1 MKLTINTTHEYMC
14 SDNIW
19 IVPECHVALTQS
31 TWTNSWQMRNTR
43 KKTKSVLTWHKS
55 STTSCGADWE
65 SPEDVQTG
73 MQRWSFPE
81 GLVHIAFTSYP
92 LHARWHPSHG
102 FPDRLLDSRW
112 LGVIGESILIH
123 NSRLLWL
130 GGKTHISVLTLLKRH
145 QKGGA
150 LYCRSD
156 IHVSPYFCNKTERR
170 GIFTLHALNFI
181 AFKIRAIV
189 TFYEKCG
196 LLFSACIPLWGT
208 SWGANS

>member
-1 MKLTINTTHEYMC
+1 MELTERAQRMFKLACRDE
-14 SDNIW
+14 
-19 IVPECHVALTQS
+19 
-31 TWTNSWQMRNTR
+31 
-43 KKTKSVLTWHKS
+43 
-55 STTSCGADWE
+55 
-65 SPEDVQTG
+65 
-73 MQRWSFPE
+73 
-81 GLVHIAFTSYP
+81 AFLKGWCTLHSLPTP

-130 GGKTHISVLTLLKRH
+130 GGQTHISVLTLLKRH

-150 LYCRSD
+150 HYCRSD
-156 IHVSPYFCNKTERR
+156 IHVSPYLCNKTERR

-189 TFYEKCG
+189 TFYAKCG
-196 LLFSACIPLWGT
+196 LLFSAFIPLWGT

>member
-1 MKLTINTTHEYMC
+1 MPRGINTKHMNKFMTDE
-14 SDNIW
+14 
-19 IVPECHVALTQS
+19 
-31 TWTNSWQMRNTR
+31 
-43 KKTKSVLTWHKS
+43 KHKR
-55 STTSCGADWE
+55 
-65 SPEDVQTG
+65 EDKISTG
-73 MQRWSFPE
+73 MTQVIHYFLWSWLREPRGCSNWHAE
-81 GLVHIAFTSYP
+81 TKLSWRVGAHCTLHP

-150 LYCRSD
+150 HYCRSD
-156 IHVSPYFCNKTERR
+156 IHVSPYLCNKTERR

-189 TFYEKCG
+189 TFYAKCG
-196 LLFSACIPLWGT
+196 LLFSAFIPLWGT